1 MKTNRKLT
9 VCDRVFRVG
18 EDSTPEFAKVRDCR
32 GAGSITSRNRM
43 ESEAYRKFLT
53 RDKQQD

>member
-1 MKTNRKLT
+1 MKVKRKLS

-32 GAGSITSRNRM
+32 GYGSITSGNRM
-43 ESEAYRKFLT
+43 ESEAYRKFVT
-53 RDKQQD
+53 RDKKPA